1 MRLGR
6 RPLSLCALVL
16 MTMAPS
22 AGAQTPPGSASAR
35 ARARVSRQ
43 LPDEPGATGNRV
55 QLERRFRQ
63 MLYQVTRRRVGLTD
77 AQMNRLMPINQ
88 RFETQRRAIQRQERE
103 TRLALRTAMRDSTQ
117 ADQARIAR
125 HLDKLVELQRQ
136 RVELVAQEQRD
147 LAEFMTPLQ
156 RARYTALQ
164 EQVRR
169 RIEQMLRQNRSGRDT
184 TAAAPPSR

>member
-1 MRLGR
+1 MRTPTAAVPLG
-6 RPLSLCALVL
+6 ALLL
-16 MTMAPS
+16 MLVGLD
-22 AGAQTPPGSASAR
+22 AGAQLRPRRESTLSRPGAA
-35 ARARVSRQ
+35 RQ
-43 LPDEPGATGNRV
+43 LPDEGGKVGNRA

-88 RFETQRRAIQRQERE
+88 RFETQRRGIQRQERE
-103 TRLALRTAMRDSTQ
+103 TRVALRDAMRDSTH
-117 ADQARIAR
+117 ADQPRITGY
-125 HLDKLVELQRQ
+125 LDKLVELQRQ

-147 LAEFMTPLQ
+147 LAAFMTPLQ

-169 RIEQMLRQNRSGRDT
+169 RVEQMVRQTRAQGDSTIG
-184 TAAAPPSR
+184 ALPPD